1 MRPNPAYDVLS
12 FLTKLAWPTAPFW
25 LLLLGSCGIA
35 AIVQLLF
42 LVDPPGRSLGAD
54 VRLQESVL
62 RISPRGAAVV
72 RSRRRRARPPLRRVG
87 NSASPTKPSEERV
100 MEIEQ
105 VRGEAFAMP
114 LTNPAFPPGPYRF
127 INREFVIITYRTDRK
142 ALERVVP
149 KPLEPIDDL
158 VKYAFIRMP
167 DSTGLR
173 RLHRIG
179 AGHPGGVRESGYNNP
194 NRAPSR
200 GYRY

>member
-1 MRPNPAYDVLS
+1 
-12 FLTKLAWPTAPFW
+12 
-25 LLLLGSCGIA
+25 
-35 AIVQLLF
+35 
-42 LVDPPGRSLGAD
+42 
-54 VRLQESVL
+54 
-62 RISPRGAAVV
+62 
-72 RSRRRRARPPLRRVG
+72 
-87 NSASPTKPSEERV
+87 

-179 AGHPGGVRESGYNNP
+179 AGHSGGVRESGYNNP
-194 NRAPSR
+194 QSGALKGVQVLVMGWGECAHVGETRRTHLLEVFRAAEPR
-200 GYRY
+200 LGDGF